1 MMEFRYDLGPYLFIY
16 LFNNIF
22 MLLEIMKGEDFDATY
37 IQILRRETKHLEN
50 SAPFPPL
57 FVRT

>member
-1 MMEFRYDLGPYLFIY
+1 MEFRYDLGPYLFIY

-37 IQILRRETKHLEN
+37 IRILRREVFRK
-50 SAPFPPL
+50 
-57 FVRT
+57 